1 MQGKRASREIQAL
14 TEGREIFF
22 WYHWVFDSESIMVF
36 VSESKIFRT
45 HLHLG
50 TNNLASISVTHM
62 FEDPIRIFLLS
73 HIMLVVRHSRSPAR
87 SQRGDLTLSA
97 YRSYHLIL
105 IKFNI
110 KDLIAFII
118 IKNIFHEWLK
128 H

>member
-45 HLHLG
+45 YLHLG
-50 TNNLASISVTHM
+50 TDNLTSISVTHV

-73 HIMLVVRHSRSPAR
+73 HIMLVVRHSRCPTHSH
-87 SQRGDLTLSA
+87 RGDLTLSA
-97 YRSYHLIL
+97 YRSNHLIL
-105 IKFNI
+105 MK
-110 KDLIAFII
+110 FII
-118 IKNIFHEWLK
+118 IEKILLPL
-128 H
+128 